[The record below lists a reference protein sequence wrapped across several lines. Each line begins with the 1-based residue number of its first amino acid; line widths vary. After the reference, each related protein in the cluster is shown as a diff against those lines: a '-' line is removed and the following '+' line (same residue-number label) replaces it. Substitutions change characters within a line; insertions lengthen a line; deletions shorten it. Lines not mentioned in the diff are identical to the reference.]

1 MRTGTIC
8 QRSLFTVRRSDSA
21 THAAWI
27 MRDKHVGYL
36 VVVEDD
42 AAGGY
47 PRPVGVLTDRDIVVT
62 VVAREMD
69 PRSVAV
75 KDLMTPNPAT
85 VVESEPMESALRKM
99 RELGV
104 RRVPVVSCRGE
115 LVGILASDDI
125 LQVIAG
131 DAQDLVATI
140 RDERQVEG
148 RLRA

>member
-27 MRDKHVGYL
+27 MRDKHVSYL

-47 PRPVGVLTDRDIVVT
+47 PRVVGVLTDRDIVVT

-75 KDLMTPNPAT
+75 EDLMTPNPVT
-85 VVESEPMESALRKM
+85 VAESEPMEAALRKM

-131 DAQDLVATI
+131 DAQDLVPTI
-140 RDERQVEG
+140 RDERQVAG
-148 RLRA
+148 GLQA